1 MKRAQAIAYRRKIES
16 AAILQDDEQALQSIE
31 LFPKWREGMNVAVGE
46 RYKYEGKLYRVIQ
59 DHTTQAGWTPDI
71 VPALFAEVSIDEWPE
86 WRQPLGSED
95 SYRIGDKVSYNGK
108 HWICTVDYNIY
119 APGVYGWEEQL

>member
-1 MKRAQAIAYRRKIES
+1 M
-16 AAILQDDEQALQSIE
+16 
-31 LFPKWREGMNVAVGE
+31 
-46 RYKYEGKLYRVIQ
+46 
-59 DHTTQAGWTPDI
+59 GWTPDI